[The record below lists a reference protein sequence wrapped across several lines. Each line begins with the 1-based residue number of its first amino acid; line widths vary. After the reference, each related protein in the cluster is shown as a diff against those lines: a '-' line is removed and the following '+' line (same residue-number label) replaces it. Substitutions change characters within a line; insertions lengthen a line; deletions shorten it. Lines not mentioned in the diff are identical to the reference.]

1 MYLDLAK
8 QWKELAEHAARF
20 GAVLDAVGLFRG
32 RLVRSSPAARARNG
46 APFPGRFQD
55 FDTTARISRRANG
68 SYYQR
73 ALCERVE
80 PPHLFV
86 IRAQNLAGL

>member
-1 MYLDLAK
+1 MSERIEACRRKAIECQRAALAAPDPNIRQMYLDLAK

-20 GAVLDAVGLFRG
+20 GAALDAVGLFRG

-55 FDTTARISRRANG
+55 FDTTARISNSA
-68 SYYQR
+68 
-73 ALCERVE
+73 
-80 PPHLFV
+80 
-86 IRAQNLAGL
+86 